1 MLLRISHTTRFEYQ
15 HPAYD
20 SHNEVRM
27 RPRDSGN
34 QRCIQFELLT
44 MPDTSTIEYDDY
56 YGNRVYGFSIHEP
69 HPSLIVTARSLVDCA
84 RAPEPSPVPMQF
96 GEFLLD
102 DSARI
107 ASEYDFLNPS
117 RHVPFSEPMRKF
129 FWLAKPDLTED
140 VARYANRVVMF
151 IRDQFE
157 YEPGVTKVQSTADEM
172 LTVGGGVCQDFVHV
186 TIGVLRLAGI
196 PARYVSGYL
205 APAAKTAAES
215 VGAQAS
221 HAWLEAQLPGQGW
234 TGFDPTNG
242 CLVDER
248 HILVAIGRD
257 YSDVPPMRGVYRSR
271 GGNQVMSVELQIEPQ
286 RDQSQSQ
293 SQSQVGTSGT
303 GNQQNQQ

>member
-1 MLLRISHTTRFEYQ
+1 MLLRICHTTRFEYQ
-15 HPAYD
+15 APAYD

-27 RPRDSGN
+27 RPRDGGN
-34 QRCIQFELLT
+34 QRCIRFELART
-44 MPDTSTIEYDDY
+44 PDTSTIEYDDY
-56 YGNRVYGFSIHEP
+56 YGNRVYSFSIHEP
-69 HPSLIVTARSLVDCA
+69 HPSLIVTARSLVECGPVPQP
-84 RAPEPSPVPMQF
+84 APMPMQF
-96 GEFLLD
+96 GEFLLE
-102 DSARI
+102 DSARNS
-107 ASEYDFLNPS
+107 SEYDFLNAS

-129 FWLAKPDLTED
+129 FWLAKPDTTED
-140 VARYANRVVMF
+140 VGKYAIRVVTF

-157 YEPGVTKVQSTADEM
+157 YEPGMTKVQSTADEM
-172 LTVGGGVCQDFVHV
+172 LTVGGGVCQDFAHV

-205 APAAKTAAES
+205 APAAKQAAAS

-248 HILVAIGRD
+248 HIRVAIGRD
-257 YSDVPPMRGVYRSR
+257 YSDVPPMRGVYRSH
-271 GGNQVMSVELQIEPQ
+271 GGKQVMSVELQIEPQ
-286 RDQSQSQ
+286 PEQSQSQ
-293 SQSQVGTSGT
+293 SSSSGT